1 MTSLA
6 RPESGSDYDE
16 MSSDGSGSYDAFS
29 SGGSTAGG
37 DVGGDGG
44 SSGGGAGG
52 AAIVGAGEA
61 LLASLSQEMGR
72 LAGPVGFFP
81 SGYAEQFERVQRE
94 TEPDPPS
101 MARQSSATHKK
112 NRYFD
117 ILPLEA
123 TRVTLK
129 PRTEESGTTAAEG
142 SDYINANFIDDPVS
156 GRERAYI
163 AAQAPLPDHLSDWWQ
178 MIWDEGVRVI
188 FMLTSC
194 REGATVK
201 AHPYWPSAV
210 GPGSAVQAN
219 EDMSVVLEEE
229 EASSPCVGCVRRV
242 LVLQTGDRGRRRVH
256 MIQHVDWPDRRALG
270 AESFDQLKRALVG
283 ARDLA
288 GWNGEEGGGRSTSD
302 DDGGSVGSGVA
313 KGGEEGKDGGI
324 GGVGGGGGVGGTTS
338 GGDASGGSVRGGA
351 GGAGGARLSP
361 MLVHCSAGVGRTGSV
376 IAADVITGALAAQL
390 GYFAATGDSPAVDG
404 AVGDGAAGVDG
415 VDVGGGGR
423 SGGEPAAQLLE
434 SKAAGIEASVTDE
447 VLSDGGQVRLRGVV
461 ANPVDVYAI
470 TKALRMQR
478 TGMVMTQVRT
488 TSKHQ
493 EHGQDRALRPWSWC
507 CALVCSCLFLPH
519 CVFAIMSL
527 CLCRISID
535 RCVVVYG
542 Y

>member
-29 SGGSTAGG
+29 SGGSAAGG

-44 SSGGGAGG
+44 SPGAGAGG
-52 AAIVGAGEA
+52 AASVGAGEA
-61 LLASLSQEMGR
+61 LLASLSLEMGR

-219 EDMSVVLEEE
+219 EGLSVVLEEE

-242 LVLQTGDRGRRRVH
+242 LVLQTGDGGRRRVH

-270 AESFDQLKRALVG
+270 AESFDQLKRALVV

-288 GWNGEEGGGRSTSD
+288 GWNGDEGGGRNTRD
-302 DDGGSVGSGVA
+302 DDGGSIDSGVV
-313 KGGEEGKDGGI
+313 KGGEEGKDEGI
-324 GGVGGGGGVGGTTS
+324 GGAGGGLGVGGTIN
-338 GGDASGGSVRGGA
+338 GDASRGSVRGGV
-351 GGAGGARLSP
+351 GGAGGVRLSP

-390 GYFAATGDSPAVDG
+390 GSFAAADDSPAVDG
-404 AVGDGAAGVDG
+404 AVGGGAVGGAVEGGAAGVD
-415 VDVGGGGR
+415 VDGGGR

-434 SKAAGIEASVTDE
+434 SKAAGIEASVTD
-447 VLSDGGQVRLRGVV
+447 VVPSDGGQVRLRGVV

-488 TSKHQ
+488 TFEHQ
-493 EHGQDRALRPWSWC
+493 EHGHVHSFCHWSRCSALACPCRTVHSLLCAYGCMSVQD
-507 CALVCSCLFLPH
+507 
-519 CVFAIMSL
+519 
-527 CLCRISID
+527 
-535 RCVVVYG
+535 VY
-542 Y
+542 